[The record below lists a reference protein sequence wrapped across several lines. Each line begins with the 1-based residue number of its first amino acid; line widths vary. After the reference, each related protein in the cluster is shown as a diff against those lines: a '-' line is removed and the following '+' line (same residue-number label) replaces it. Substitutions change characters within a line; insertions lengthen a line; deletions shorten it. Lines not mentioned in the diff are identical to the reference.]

1 MKKLA
6 LLPFLA
12 FALSPLAAQ
21 IPTAWDEAL
30 PLGNGL
36 IGGLVWQKDG
46 KLRLSLD
53 RADLWDTRPMP
64 NMDDSTLTYQWVAEQ
79 VRRGE
84 YGIVQEKLD
93 RPYEREPG
101 PSKLPGAAL
110 EFDIAQLGPVEKAD
124 LDITTGLVS
133 ITWRNGA
140 MFQTFIHARKPEGW
154 FRWQTAD
161 GRRWTMDGWPT
172 AKLIA
177 PKYDGDPP
185 APAGSVAGDDLSRLG
200 YRQAEVQSTHHSS
213 LITQIYHQPCW
224 GGFSYEVAV
233 AERVSA
239 KSATGTWSISSHF
252 PEKIWADR
260 AEKTVRKSARRGFEK
275 AFAESQK
282 WWADYW
288 AASSV
293 SLPDSVLQRQ
303 YLLDSY
309 KFGCLARAN
318 APMISLQ
325 GIWTADNGRLPPWKG
340 DLHHDLNTE
349 LSYWHAYAANHLDEA
364 TGYLRHI
371 RSNDGP
377 HRAWTRRYFG
387 TAGLNVPGV
396 ETLLGQPMG
405 GWIQYACSPTT
416 AAWLAQHFYLHW
428 RFSQDRAFLK
438 TEAWPFLRDVATHLE
453 ALTQPAPPPPKGGAN
468 IPGNTSPPSGGGG
481 VRVLPLSS
489 SPEIND
495 NAINAWF
502 PETWTNYDLALARF
516 AFEKTAELATELGA
530 KNEAEKWRKVA
541 AELPDFAREPSGALM
556 FAPTMAYTESHRH
569 FSHLMAIHPLGLLDR
584 AHGEA
589 DQKTIRASIALLEKH
604 GPDQWTGYSWAW
616 LANLHARAGDGAKAA
631 RALRIFAE
639 AFVSKN
645 SFHVNGD
652 QSGRGFSKMTYRP
665 FTLEGNF
672 ASAAGVQE
680 MLLQSQGGRIQ
691 IFPAVPDD
699 WRDVSFRN
707 LRAEG
712 AFLVSA
718 ARENGRCVRVEI
730 TSEKGGA
737 LDLRLPPGAWELLD
751 KKGIAKWNRREQGH
765 WQGVVGTG
773 RLVFVAK

>member
-6 LLPFLA
+6 LLLLSLA
-12 FALSPLAAQ
+12 FACSPGKAQ
-21 IPTAWDEAL
+21 TLTFDSLPTRWDEAL
-30 PLGNGL
+30 PIGNGL
-36 IGGLVWQKDG
+36 LGGLVWQKDG

-110 EFDIAQLGPVEKAD
+110 EFDISQLGPVGKAD

-133 ITWRNGA
+133 ITWQNGA
-140 MFQTFIHARKPEGW
+140 MFQTFIHAQRREGW
-154 FRWQTAD
+154 FRWQAVD
-161 GRRWTMDGWPT
+161 GRRWTAGNFPV
-172 AKLIA
+172 AKLIP
-177 PKYDGDPP
+177 PKYDGDPS
-185 APAGSVAGDDLSRLG
+185 APAGSVAGDDLARLG
-200 YRQAEVQSTHHSS
+200 YRQAEVQATHRSS
-213 LITQIYHQPCW
+213 LITHRYHQPCW

-233 AERVSA
+233 AERISA
-239 KSATGTWSISSHF
+239 KTAFGTWSVSSHF
-252 PEKIWADR
+252 PEKIWAAR
-260 AEKTVRKSARRGFEK
+260 AEKTVRKSARRGFAK

-282 WWADYW
+282 WWANYW

-303 YLLDSY
+303 YLLDNY

-349 LSYWHAYAANHLDEA
+349 MSYWHAYAANHLGEA

-371 RSNDGP
+371 RSNEAA

-416 AAWLAQHFYLHW
+416 AAWLSQHFYLHW

-438 TEAWPFLRDVATHLE
+438 TEAWPFLRDVATHLA
-453 ALTQPAPPPPKGGAN
+453 ALTFLDKNGR
-468 IPGNTSPPSGGGG
+468 
-481 VRVLPLSS
+481 RVLPLSS

-516 AFEKTAELATELGA
+516 VFGKTAELATELGE
-530 KNEAEKWRKVA
+530 KTEAEKWQKII
-541 AELPDFAREPSGALM
+541 AELPGFAREPSGALM
-556 FAPTMAYTESHRH
+556 FAPTLAYAESHRH
-569 FSHLMAIHPLGLLDR
+569 FSHLLAVHPLGLLDW

-589 DQKTIRASIALLEKH
+589 DQKAIRASIDLLEKH

-652 QSGRGFSKMTYRP
+652 QSGRGFSRMTYRP

-672 ASAAGVQE
+672 AAAAGVQE
-680 MLLQSQGGRIQ
+680 MLLQSQGGHIRV
-691 IFPAVPDD
+691 FPAVPDD

-718 ARENGRCVRVEI
+718 ARKNGQCVRVEI
-730 TSEKGGA
+730 TSEKGGP
-737 LDLRLPPGAWELLD
+737 LDVQLPPGAWVLED
-751 KKGIAKWNRREQGH
+751 QKGIVNWSRRDEQGR
-765 WQGVVGTG
+765 WQGVAGKG
-773 RLVFVAK
+773 RLVFELK